1 MPNELLKQWRIL
13 FQMSDFYKTMKEYL
27 HYLQYFKNYSS
38 LTIKGYQRDIEEF
51 IQYCQRENISCFETV
66 KYSFLR
72 GYLAYLHTKN
82 LSPKTINHHMS
93 SLRGLYRY
101 LQKEERI
108 DDNPFILIES
118 LKEPQRQPDFL
129 YIDEM
134 LDLLDSIDTHTS
146 LGRRN
151 KAMLELMYAS
161 GLRCSEVVEL
171 QLSQIDFSRQLLL
184 IHGKG
189 GKDRYVPFHDYAA
202 SWLKD
207 YIENDRQE
215 IMSKSQQ
222 DHYFVFINKFGK
234 PLTNRGVEDI
244 VNRVVKAYDPTKK
257 IHPHT
262 IRHSF
267 ATHLLEQG
275 IDLRVVQELL
285 GHAHLSTTQV
295 YTHITKQHLKEIYDH
310 SHPRNQ
316 QNH

>member
-1 MPNELLKQWRIL
+1 M
-13 FQMSDFYKTMKEYL
+13 
-27 HYLQYFKNYSS
+27 
-38 LTIKGYQRDIEEF
+38 
-51 IQYCQRENISCFETV
+51 

-108 DDNPFILIES
+108 DDNPFLLIES

-129 YIDEM
+129 YIDET

-184 IHGKG
+184 IHGK
-189 GKDRYVPFHDYAA
+189 
-202 SWLKD
+202 
-207 YIENDRQE
+207 
-215 IMSKSQQ
+215 
-222 DHYFVFINKFGK
+222 
-234 PLTNRGVEDI
+234 
-244 VNRVVKAYDPTKK
+244 VVKIVTFRFM
-257 IHPHT
+257 IMRLH
-262 IRHSF
+262 
-267 ATHLLEQG
+267 G
-275 IDLRVVQELL
+275 
-285 GHAHLSTTQV
+285 
-295 YTHITKQHLKEIYDH
+295 
-310 SHPRNQ
+310 
-316 QNH
+316 

>member
-1 MPNELLKQWRIL
+1 
-13 FQMSDFYKTMKEYL
+13 MSDFHKMIKDYL
-27 HYLQYFKNYSS
+27 HYLQYLKNYSD
-38 LTIKGYQRDIEEF
+38 LTIKGYQRDIDEF
-51 IQYCQRENISCFETV
+51 VEYCKREGIENFETI

-72 GYLAYLHTKN
+72 GYLAYLHTKS
-82 LSPKTINHHMS
+82 LSPKTINHKMS

-101 LQKEERI
+101 LQKEELV
-108 DDNPFILIES
+108 DDNPFLLVES

-129 YIDEM
+129 YMDEM
-134 LDLLDSIDTHTS
+134 LDLLDSIDIHTP

-171 QLSQIDFSRQLLL
+171 QISQIDFSRQLLF

-189 GKDRYVPFHDYAA
+189 GKDRYVPFHDYA
-202 SWLKD
+202 SDLLED
-207 YIENDRQE
+207 YIESDRQD
-215 IMSKSQQ
+215 IMLKSHQEH
-222 DHYFVFINKFGK
+222 DYVFVNKFGK

-244 VNRVVKAYDPTKK
+244 VNRVVRDYDPTKK

-275 IDLRVVQELL
+275 IDIRVVQELL
-285 GHAHLSTTQV
+285 GHSNLSTTQV
-295 YTHITKQHLKEIYDH
+295 YTHITKQHLKEVYDH